1 MFRFSTRRTS
11 RTPAQCAER
20 KRKKTDWIECN
31 DSHSIG
37 AAKAVLHSKELSCGE
52 PIPNVSPDD
61 ACAILV
67 AQRKQR
73 PISPHLS
80 IYQPQLTWYGS
91 AANRITGSVLS
102 VGAYGFFAAYAVAP
116 AFGWHFDSATIAAA
130 FSGLPAAAKFGIKLA
145 VALPFS
151 YHSWNGIRHLL
162 WDTGKALDIKDVYR
176 TGYTVLGL
184 TTISAI
190 YLAMV

>member
-1 MFRFSTRRTS
+1 MFPRSSARLTAYALPKPFFIARNSLVASQFRRTTTS
-11 RTPAQCAER
+11 ASAFTQ
-20 KRKKTDWIECN
+20 I
-31 DSHSIG
+31 
-37 AAKAVLHSKELSCGE
+37 
-52 PIPNVSPDD
+52 VSPDD
-61 ACAILV
+61 AHSILV
-67 AQRKQR
+67 ARRKQR

-130 FSGLPAAAKFGIKLA
+130 FSGLPVAAKFGIKFA

-162 WDTGKALDIKDVYR
+162 WDTGKALDIRDVYR
-176 TGYTVLGL
+176 TGYAVLGL
-184 TTISAI
+184 TAISTIC
-190 YLAMV
+190 LAMV